1 MPNGSTMED
10 TAAIQDRIAG
20 IVMDTVPETKQI
32 YYSTGDSTSIMSS
45 ASGASVTVSLVDLDK
60 RDRSAQEVTKQL
72 RRDLADIAGCEITV
86 SASESMGMSTD
97 SDISVELTGSDYDQL
112 ADTAN
117 DLVQKI
123 EAIPDAINVESS
135 AGEQTPRVAV
145 KVRRENASR
154 FGLPPAAIGGLVRG
168 ELTGST
174 ATTLRMNGEEYDVT
188 VSGDEDVATSL
199 DSLRSMQLPTATGGN
214 VPLSSVADVYTELS
228 PQSIVRKNQKE
239 TVTITRIFAVHREGR
254 LTFRQMIR
262 KALTKADGKLSDGI
276 HPYQMEDVKPYES
289 GYLSGFLAEKR
300 DIEQDAA
307 KQSMVTEA
315 KGYAERMFT
324 SVENPYNTLTGHAKF
339 EPDSVKTKYL
349 LLPAWVLTYK
359 HRADG
364 EPYYYM
370 MNGQTG
376 RICGKLP
383 INKGKLYAVGALIGS
398 IVFGLLC
405 LGGAILW

>member
-1 MPNGSTMED
+1 MSQVISFKCPSCGGYLVFDPVKQRFQCPYCGGSFAENELKEQSEQRQQAAEQARSAEPNSELRSYHCQMCGAEIVTDTTTAATRCYYCHSPIVLNDRLTDEFRPDGVIPFKLDKKAAEAEFKSFISKKRFVQPDFFSQAQMED
-10 TAAIQDRIAG
+10 FSG
-20 IVMDTVPETKQI
+20 V
-32 YYSTGDSTSIMSS
+32 YYPYWS
-45 ASGASVTVSLVDLDK
+45 
-60 RDRSAQEVTKQL
+60 
-72 RRDLADIAGCEITV
+72 C
-86 SASESMGMSTD
+86 
-97 SDISVELTGSDYDQL
+97 DISGEGSFDGEG
-112 ADTAN
+112 T
-117 DLVQKI
+117 
-123 EAIPDAINVESS
+123 NVSI
-135 AGEQTPRVAV
+135 R
-145 KVRRENASR
+145 
-154 FGLPPAAIGGLVRG
+154 
-168 ELTGST
+168 
-174 ATTLRMNGEEYDVT
+174 NG
-188 VSGDEDVATSL
+188 A
-199 DSLRSMQLPTATGGN
+199 
-214 VPLSSVADVYTELS
+214 
-228 PQSIVRKNQKE
+228 KE

-324 SVENPYNTLTGHAKF
+324 SVENPYNTLTGRAKF

-383 INKGKLYAVGALIGS
+383 INKGKLYAVGALIGG